1 MAQLNPTL
9 WRFMSTDGLLL
20 TNETAYPDPINFD
33 RALRVAVRSSK
44 LGVQTTLSGGR
55 PVRWSAQEATSIG
68 PTSFANNV
76 LRVSNSLSGAL
87 GRSNETLS
95 VTLTAPVTTV
105 TCIKPELGT
114 VLEPDDDVYYVSKI
128 GDSFRDLGSITSM
141 ARLVNGSGLFN
152 NDSILADGSKSCTT
166 HQYFDP
172 IWLDERESD
181 SPASVWLFLGSG
193 LMRRS

>member
-1 MAQLNPTL
+1 
-9 WRFMSTDGLLL
+9 MSTDGLLL
-20 TNETAYPDPINFD
+20 TNETAYPEPINFD
-33 RALRVAVRSSK
+33 WALRVAVRSSK

-55 PVRWSAQEATSIG
+55 PVRWSAQEPTSIE
-68 PTSFANNV
+68 PANFANNV

-128 GDSFRDLGSITSM
+128 GDSFRVQSRVRRISISTPYGLTSM
-141 ARLVNGSGLFN
+141 NQIHL
-152 NDSILADGSKSCTT
+152 
-166 HQYFDP
+166 HQCGYFWVVD
-172 IWLDERESD
+172 
-181 SPASVWLFLGSG
+181 
-193 LMRRS
+193 